1 MIIQQAD
8 KGGKIVLMDKDDYL
22 NACQDMLEDTTF
34 YQKEA
39 EEKHL
44 ENIEKIRST
53 VNELEGLIS
62 DKERKYILEDTDRCR
77 MPLFYR
83 LPKIHK
89 SFTKIPPMRPIVSG
103 FNSCTAKLSEFLN
116 I

>member
-77 MPLFYR
+77 MPLF
-83 LPKIHK
+83 
-89 SFTKIPPMRPIVSG
+89 STWNNVSWKTVVCLI
-103 FNSCTAKLSEFLN
+103 FEMQTART
-116 I
+116 